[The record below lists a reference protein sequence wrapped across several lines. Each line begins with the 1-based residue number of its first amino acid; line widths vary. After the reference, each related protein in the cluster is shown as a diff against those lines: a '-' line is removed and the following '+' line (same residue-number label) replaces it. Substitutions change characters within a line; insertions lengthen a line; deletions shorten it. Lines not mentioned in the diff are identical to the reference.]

1 MAQLVDM
8 LGNPVS
14 QGSLLYWAGTNLIV
28 KVVALTPDTMTL
40 AAMIPIANTNLK
52 EFVLVVDPSQTQAVS
67 QAMSAVDK
75 INIEREKNNSL
86 VPQ

>member
-1 MAQLVDM
+1 M
-8 LGNPVS
+8 LGNEVR

-52 EFVLVVDPSQTQAVS
+52 EFVLVVDPSQTQAVADS
-67 QAMSAVDK
+67 MKAAVGGK
-75 INIEREKNNSL
+75 
-86 VPQ
+86 Q